1 MVTHVLRVVIPM
13 TMCCW
18 TGSKWRRSM
27 LHHTVQLVPSRYCI
41 YCAGDRSG
49 SDHTEDYPKAD
60 EHGIESGLS
69 TGPTHTFYE
78 QCAGTRQ

>member
-13 TMCCW
+13 TMCW
-18 TGSKWRRSM
+18 TGSKCRRSM
-27 LHHTVQLVPSRYCI
+27 LHHTVQLVPSRYRI

-49 SDHTEDYPKAD
+49 SDHTKDYPKAD